1 MERFSK
7 GGWWIAGAAAILATV
22 LIVRLK
28 NPEGGGPSG
37 IAEAKSSH
45 HAAPHEESASSAPQ
59 RLRVSVVPP
68 REGGIVRT
76 TSQPGTMESYD
87 FADLYAK
94 VSGYL
99 EDQSLHGAPVD
110 IGTEVKR
117 GDVLAVIEVPELL
130 EEMHRA
136 EAAQQQ
142 AEAEVVQA
150 KSRVDTA
157 NAEADAAEAAI
168 DLAKAEV
175 GKTASYLK
183 FRNIQVDRIKK
194 LFDQRAI
201 DARLVD
207 EKLEQRDSAEAA
219 VNAAKA
225 AVISSEAQAVAAR
238 ARIVQAKADVD
249 DAEAKVGVA
258 KALVAKAAV
267 FVKYTKIVSPYDG
280 VVTKRS
286 YHVGDFV
293 RTAEQGQTL
302 PMFTVARTDKM
313 RIIVQVPE
321 RDVPYTNVG
330 DKAIVEMDALAGM
343 EFKGTVA
350 RFSNSEDRTTRTMR
364 VEIDLDNANKR
375 LRDGMFGRVTI
386 VVDDAAKGL
395 TVPSSSIIAEKKKG
409 YSVFVVRDGKL
420 ERKPVEKGQD
430 DGQRTEILSGLTV
443 SDDVVRKPTVDL
455 TNGLAVDVEQAAA
468 PSKVIADSSPQK

>member
-1 MERFSK
+1 MKGFSK

-22 LIVRLK
+22 LILRFK
-28 NPEGGGPSG
+28 GPAG
-37 IAEAKSSH
+37 RNGVAEAE
-45 HAAPHEESASSAPQ
+45 AAGQVALHQESASSAPQ
-59 RLRVSVVPP
+59 RLRVSVVRP
-68 REGGIVRT
+68 REGGIVRIT
-76 TSQPGTMESYD
+76 DQPGTMESYD

-99 EDQSLHGAPVD
+99 EEQSLHGAPVD
-110 IGTEVKR
+110 IGTAVKR
-117 GDVLAVIEVPELL
+117 GDVLATIEVPELL

-142 AEAEVVQA
+142 AQAEVVQA

-157 NAEADAAEAAI
+157 VAEADAAEAAI

-175 GKTASYLK
+175 GKAASYLK
-183 FRNIQVDRIKK
+183 FRNIQVERIKK
-194 LFDQRAI
+194 LYDEKAV
-201 DARLVD
+201 DARLLD
-207 EKLEQRDSAEAA
+207 EKYEQRDSAEAA
-219 VNAAKA
+219 ESAAKA
-225 AVISSEAQAVAAR
+225 AVVSSKAQAVAAR
-238 ARIVQAKADVD
+238 ARIAQAKADVE

-267 FVKYTKIVSPYDG
+267 FVKYMKIVSPYDG
-280 VVTKRS
+280 VVTKRN

-330 DKAIVEMDALAGM
+330 DKAIVELDALAGM

-350 RFSNSEDRTTRTMR
+350 RFSNSEDRTSRTMR
-364 VEIDLDNANKR
+364 VEIDLDNPNNR
-375 LRDGMFGRVTI
+375 LRDGMFGRVKI
-386 VVDDAAKGL
+386 VVDEATKGL
-395 TVPSSSIIAEKKKG
+395 TVPSSSIIAEAKKKG

-420 ERKPVEKGQD
+420 ERKPIEKGQD

-443 SDDVVRKPTVDL
+443 SDNVVRKPTVDL

-468 PSKVIADSSPQK
+468 SSEALANSSRHK